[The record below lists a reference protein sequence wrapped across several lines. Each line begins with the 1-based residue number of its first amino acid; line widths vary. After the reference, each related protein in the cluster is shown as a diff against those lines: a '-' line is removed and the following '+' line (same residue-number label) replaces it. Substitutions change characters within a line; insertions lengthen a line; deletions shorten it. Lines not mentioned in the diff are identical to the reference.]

1 MNVSGLDSN
10 LTLLYSFDAV
20 KKVLS
25 TYNFMEHPICL
36 DERLRDSIIRKRALM
51 VGDDRVNFLYN
62 LHMDDSVR
70 QELNILGVYDGYT
83 QVTHVN
89 LGKDMQVRLEK
100 EVLDKGERIKY
111 RHYFND
117 KKILYASLN
126 DNGKGWGVTYNY
138 PYGKFD
144 LLIFTNRRNSDTDRQ
159 LSIVYT
165 ILPALLLLSVFLVI
179 GRRMAKAKQYVEFY
193 VFLTILVLLSP
204 FLLYAMKDSAIG
216 IALWVTL
223 GLIITSAVLSFYNV
237 FYRSGTGL
245 KIWSVIYVV
254 IISLAL
260 WLLWLIVTTPFKIG
274 G

>member
-20 KKVLS
+20 KKILS

-36 DERLRDSIIRKRALM
+36 DDRLRDSIIRKRALM

-70 QELNILGVYDGYT
+70 HELNMLGMYDAYT
-83 QVTHVN
+83 QVSYVD
-89 LGKDMQVRLEK
+89 LGKDMRVRLEM
-100 EVLDKGERIKY
+100 EVLNKGERVKY

-126 DNGKGWGVTYNY
+126 DNGKGWGITYNY

-165 ILPALLLLSVFLVI
+165 ILPALLLLSFFLFI
-179 GRRMAKAKQYVEFY
+179 GRWMAKTKQYAEFY
-193 VFLTILVLLSP
+193 VFLTILVLISP
-204 FLLYAMKDSAIG
+204 VIIIAAKANAIVVC
-216 IALWVTL
+216 VTL
-223 GLIITSAVLSFYNV
+223 GLIITSAVLSYYNV
-237 FYRSGTGL
+237 FYRSGRGL

-260 WLLWLIVTTPFKIG
+260 WLLWEITHTSWKIG